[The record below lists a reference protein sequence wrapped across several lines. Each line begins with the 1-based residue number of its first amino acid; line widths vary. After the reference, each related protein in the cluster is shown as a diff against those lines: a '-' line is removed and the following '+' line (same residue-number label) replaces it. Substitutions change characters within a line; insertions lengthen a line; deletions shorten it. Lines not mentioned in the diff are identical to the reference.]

1 MLRRWVEKLSELK
14 EPKQQY
20 GSRVVQP
27 KLFAIETEAQLQTLP
42 EEKVRTPR
50 KVIQPLATNA
60 DIITWVTDGKHSR
73 KTLKLFDDV
82 SQVYELLLARMEFLG
97 LGRDLSL
104 LRRRAAYF
112 EEVNSEKSDH
122 FFLSAV
128 RGKGQIGHSNQY
140 LTHWFYPYK
149 GKYRGQMIKALVNFM
164 GVGQDCLI
172 LDPFVGSGTTLV
184 ECATLGI
191 HSIGID
197 INPALCVV
205 SQIKVDSLGIAY
217 PDLQRDL
224 AKVKP
229 LDIFQYFSQKP
240 GVAKKWLLG
249 FNQLNQDAKLLLTQA
264 WEQQFPDGFVKELPD
279 TWRNLLFL
287 CYLHALS
294 DHTYLQD
301 TSKAMPFEQ
310 FFLRDLKEYLGT
322 LSGTY
327 RVLID
332 RYIEVCPPK
341 VLFGTALELP
351 LPSES
356 VDGIVTSPPY
366 SIALDY
372 IKNDKHL
379 LDYLGID
386 TSELREQ
393 MLGLKGRSEEKIRF
407 YRLDMKKSLQEM
419 HRVLKPG
426 CYAAILLGDVVVGT
440 FRTNFA
446 KEIVAWSKELAF
458 SEAELIRRP
467 ILGGYARLRYEYIIL
482 LKK

>member
-1 MLRRWVEKLSELK
+1 VGNMSELK
-14 EPKQQY
+14 EPKPQY
-20 GSRVVQP
+20 NTSVVQP
-27 KLFAIETEAQLQTLP
+27 RLLVTETELELQTLP
-42 EEKVRTPR
+42 KEKGRAPR
-50 KVIQPLATNA
+50 KITQSLATTV
-60 DIITWVTDGKHSR
+60 DLITWVTDGKHSG

-82 SQVYELLLARMEFLG
+82 SQLYELLLARMEFLS
-97 LGRDLSL
+97 LGHDLLL

-112 EEVNSEKSDH
+112 EEVNGEKSDH

-149 GKYRGQMIKALVNFM
+149 GKYHGQMIKALINFM
-164 GVGQDCLI
+164 GVGQDCLV
-172 LDPFVGSGTTLV
+172 LDPFVGSGTTLI

-191 HSIGID
+191 PSIGID
-197 INPALCVV
+197 INPALCIV
-205 SQIKVDSLGIAY
+205 SQIKVDSLRIDY
-217 PDLQRDL
+217 PDLQREL
-224 AKVKP
+224 AKIKP
-229 LDIFQYFSQKP
+229 LDIFHYFSQKHEA
-240 GVAKKWLLG
+240 GKKWFLG
-249 FNQLNQDAKLLLTQA
+249 FNQLNQDANLLLAQA

-294 DHTYLQD
+294 DHTYLQS
-301 TSKAMPFEQ
+301 TNKAMPFEQ
-310 FFLRDLKEYLGT
+310 FFLRDLNEYLDT

-327 RVLID
+327 RVLSERHAEI
-332 RYIEVCPPK
+332 CPPK

-351 LPSES
+351 VPPES
-356 VDGIVTSPPY
+356 VDGIITSPPY

-426 CYAAILLGDVVVGT
+426 CYAAILLGDVVVGP

>member
-1 MLRRWVEKLSELK
+1 MPELK
-14 EPKQQY
+14 EPRPQY
-20 GSRVVQP
+20 DSSVAQP
-27 KLFAIETEAQLQTLP
+27 RLFATEIEPELQTP
-42 EEKVRTPR
+42 PKEKVRAPR
-50 KVIQPLATNA
+50 KIVQPLATTV
-60 DIITWVTDGKHSR
+60 DPITWVTDGKYPS

-82 SQVYELLLARMEFLG
+82 SQVYELLLARMEFLS
-97 LGRDLSL
+97 LGHDLLL
-104 LRRRAAYF
+104 LRQRAAYF
-112 EEVNSEKSDH
+112 EEVNGEKSDH

-149 GKYRGQMIKALVNFM
+149 GKYHGQMIKALINFM
-164 GVGQDCLI
+164 GVGRDSLI

-191 HSIGID
+191 PSIGID

-205 SQIKVDSLGIAY
+205 SQIKVDSLAIDY
-217 PDLQRDL
+217 PQFQREL
-224 AKVKP
+224 TKAKP
-229 LDIFQYFSQKP
+229 LDIFQYFLQKP
-240 GVAKKWLLG
+240 EIANKWFLG
-249 FNQLNQDAKLLLTQA
+249 FGQLNQDTKFLLAQA
-264 WEQQFPDGFVKELPD
+264 WEHQFPDGFVKELPD

-294 DHTYLQD
+294 DHTYLQN
-301 TSKAMPFEQ
+301 TNKAMPFEQ
-310 FFLRDLKEYLGT
+310 FFLRDLNEYLDT
-322 LSGTY
+322 ISGSY
-327 RVLID
+327 RVFID
-332 RYIEVCPPK
+332 RHVEICPPK

-351 LPSES
+351 LPSNT

-386 TSELREQ
+386 TSELKEQ

-407 YRLDMKKSLQEM
+407 YRVDMKKSLQEM
-419 HRVLKPG
+419 YRVLKPG

-446 KEIVAWSKELAF
+446 KEIVNWSKELAF

-482 LKK
+482 LRK

>member
-1 MLRRWVEKLSELK
+1 MSELK
-14 EPKQQY
+14 EPKPQY
-20 GSRVVQP
+20 DGSVVQP
-27 KLFAIETEAQLQTLP
+27 RLLVTETELELQNVLK
-42 EEKVRTPR
+42 EKSRAAR
-50 KVIQPLATNA
+50 KVAQPLATTV
-60 DIITWVTDGKHSR
+60 DLITWVTDGKHSR

-82 SQVYELLLARMEFLG
+82 SQVYELLLARMEFLS
-97 LGRDLSL
+97 LGHDLL
-104 LRRRAAYF
+104 MLRRRTAYF
-112 EEVNSEKSDH
+112 EEVNGEKSDH
-122 FFLSAV
+122 FSLSAV

-149 GKYRGQMIKALVNFM
+149 GKYHGQMIKALINFM
-164 GVGQDCLI
+164 GVDQDCLV

-191 HSIGID
+191 PSIGID

-217 PDLQRDL
+217 PHFQREL
-224 AKVKP
+224 SNIKP
-229 LDIFQYFSQKP
+229 LDIFHYFSCKPEAGQK
-240 GVAKKWLLG
+240 WFLG
-249 FNQLNQDAKLLLTQA
+249 FDQLNQDAKLLLAQA

-294 DHTYLQD
+294 DHTYLKD
-301 TSKAMPFEQ
+301 TNKAMPFEQ
-310 FFLRDLKEYLGT
+310 FFLRDLNEYLDT

-327 RVLID
+327 RVFID
-332 RYIEVCPPK
+332 RHTEICPPK
-341 VLFGTALELP
+341 VLFSTALELP
-351 LPSES
+351 LAPES
-356 VDGIVTSPPY
+356 VDGIITSPPY

-419 HRVLKPG
+419 HRVLRPG
-426 CYAAILLGDVVVGT
+426 CYAAILVGDVVVGA

-446 KEIVAWSKELAF
+446 KEIVSWANHLNF
-458 SEAELIRRP
+458 SEVEVIRRP
-467 ILGGYARLRYEYIIL
+467 ILGGYARLRYEYIVIL
-482 LKK
+482 RK